1 MIKLSENYALGSDQF
16 NEYILYSVTPGGN
29 FKPMGWFSKIEHV
42 TQCLARKELS
52 EVNTMDIITVDGFTM
67 AYKKRLNTLLKR
79 IEIER
84 RKRMTKIREER
95 ERQGISQVKL
105 ALLTGS
111 CKNSVVNWDNGTVPT
126 EELMEKICEV
136 LDKDVDELLDEEQL
150 IKFEER
156 MEK

>member
-1 MIKLSENYALGSDQF
+1 
-16 NEYILYSVTPGGN
+16 
-29 FKPMGWFSKIEHV
+29 
-42 TQCLARKELS
+42 
-52 EVNTMDIITVDGFTM
+52 
-67 AYKKRLNTLLKR
+67 
-79 IEIER
+79 
-84 RKRMTKIREER
+84 MTKIREER

-105 ALLTGS
+105 ALLTGA